1 MTNEKKK
8 TQKVGLT
15 PQNIA
20 FIKSELMKLPSETRR
35 RILLIANALDEES
48 EDDDLIHSTV
58 WYFSQKKNEKEL
70 KEVFTDFAN
79 NGFSMSFLEESDKKG
94 SSIPRK
100 VKILYPED

>member
-1 MTNEKKK
+1 MTLVTEKKK

-48 EDDDLIHSTV
+48 EDDDLP
-58 WYFSQKKNEKEL
+58 F
-70 KEVFTDFAN
+70 
-79 NGFSMSFLEESDKKG
+79 
-94 SSIPRK
+94 
-100 VKILYPED
+100 